1 MQGNFA
7 KLRTCWYKLRKVV
20 ADGPEYS
27 YLFILLHRRIKPMNK
42 HQYYNWKPV
51 VEANVPENMRIDYD
65 FMIVTG
71 ATLQDSMASPRMV
84 DMSTFVLLDKGE
96 SKMIIDMKEYS
107 LKAPCLAVI
116 MPGQIYQLVEKSED
130 ISFRAVVMSKEF
142 TADLFQYHGNPGELK
157 QLINMNPILDLSDD
171 MASYD
176 TYYKILL
183 NAINSPFKRFRLQS
197 AKHLT
202 ISMLYHY
209 VRKLKTAAEISTKA
223 DMLYD
228 RFCKD
233 VRIYYR
239 TNRTLPFY
247 ASRLG
252 IGTNLLTR
260 IVKSKEGKTAA
271 EYIDDITII
280 ECKALLNSTE
290 MSVQQISRALNFVS
304 PSVFG
309 KFFKRM
315 TGMSPSD
322 YRRDCR

>member
-1 MQGNFA
+1 MP
-7 KLRTCWYKLRKVV
+7 KY
-20 ADGPEYS
+20 P
-27 YLFILLHRRIKPMNK
+27 YLFILLHQRIKPMNK

-71 ATLQDSMASPRMV
+71 ATLQGSMSSPRMV

-107 LKAPCLAVI
+107 LKVPCLAVI

-197 AKHLT
+197 VKHLT

-228 RFCKD
+228 RFCDD
-233 VRIYYR
+233 VRKYYR
-239 TNRTLPFY
+239 INRTLPFY

-271 EYIDDITII
+271 EYIDDMTLI

-322 YRRDCR
+322 YRRDYR

>member
-1 MQGNFA
+1 
-7 KLRTCWYKLRKVV
+7 
-20 ADGPEYS
+20 
-27 YLFILLHRRIKPMNK
+27 MNK

-51 VEANVPENMRIDYD
+51 VEANIPENMRIDYD

-71 ATLQDSMASPRMV
+71 ATLQGSMSSPRMV

-171 MASYD
+171 IASYD

-228 RFCKD
+228 RFCDD
-233 VRIYYR
+233 VRKYYR
-239 TNRTLPFY
+239 INRTLPFY
-247 ASRLG
+247 AGRLG
-252 IGTNLLTR
+252 IGINLLTR
-260 IVKSKEGKTAA
+260 IVKSKVGKTAA
-271 EYIDDITII
+271 EYIDDMTLI
-280 ECKALLNSTE
+280 ECKALLNSTD

-322 YRRDCR
+322 YRRDYR

>member
-20 ADGPEYS
+20 ADRPEYS

>member
-1 MQGNFA
+1 MP
-7 KLRTCWYKLRKVV
+7 KY
-20 ADGPEYS
+20 P
-27 YLFILLHRRIKPMNK
+27 YLFILLHQRIKPMNK

-71 ATLQDSMASPRMV
+71 ATLQGSMSSPRMV

-107 LKAPCLAVI
+107 LKVPCLAVI

-157 QLINMNPILDLSDD
+157 QLINMNPSLDLSDD

-197 AKHLT
+197 VKHLT

-228 RFCKD
+228 RFCDD
-233 VRIYYR
+233 VRKYYR
-239 TNRTLPFY
+239 INRTLPFY

-271 EYIDDITII
+271 EYIDDMTLI

-322 YRRDCR
+322 YRRDYR

>member
-1 MQGNFA
+1 MP
-7 KLRTCWYKLRKVV
+7 KY
-20 ADGPEYS
+20 P
-27 YLFILLHRRIKPMNK
+27 YLFVLLHQRIKPMNK

-96 SKMIIDMKEYS
+96 SKMLIDMKEYS

-116 MPGQIYQLVEKSED
+116 MPDQIYQLIEKSED

-142 TADLFQYHGNPGELK
+142 TTDLFQHNGNPGELRH
-157 QLINMNPILDLSDD
+157 LINLNPVLDLADD
-171 MASYD
+171 KVSFD

-183 NAINSPFKRFRLQS
+183 NTISSPFKRFRLQS

-209 VRKLKTAAEISTKA
+209 VRKLKDAAETSVKA

-228 RFCKD
+228 RFCED
-233 VRIYYR
+233 VRSYYR

-247 ASRLG
+247 AGRLG
-252 IGTNLLTR
+252 IGTNLLTK
-260 IVKSKEGKTAA
+260 IVKSKYGRTAA
-271 EYIDDITII
+271 EYIDDIALI

>member
-1 MQGNFA
+1 
-7 KLRTCWYKLRKVV
+7 
-20 ADGPEYS
+20 
-27 YLFILLHRRIKPMNK
+27 MNK
-42 HQYYNWKPV
+42 HQYYNWKPT

-116 MPGQIYQLVEKSED
+116 MPDQIYQLIEKSED

-142 TADLFQYHGNPGELK
+142 TTDLFQHNGNPGELRH
-157 QLINMNPILDLSDD
+157 LINLNPVLDLADD
-171 MASYD
+171 KVSFD

-183 NAINSPFKRFRLQS
+183 NTISSPFKRFRLQS

-228 RFCKD
+228 RFCDD
-233 VRIYYR
+233 VRKYYR
-239 TNRTLPFY
+239 INRTLPFY
-247 ASRLG
+247 AGRLG
-252 IGTNLLTR
+252 IGINLLTR
-260 IVKSKEGKTAA
+260 IVKSKVGKTAA
-271 EYIDDITII
+271 EYIDDMTLI
-280 ECKALLNSTE
+280 ECKALLNSTD

-322 YRRDCR
+322 YRRDYR

>member
-1 MQGNFA
+1 
-7 KLRTCWYKLRKVV
+7 
-20 ADGPEYS
+20 
-27 YLFILLHRRIKPMNK
+27 MNK
-42 HQYYNWKPV
+42 HQYYNWKPA

-96 SKMIIDMKEYS
+96 SKMLIDMKEYS

-142 TADLFQYHGNPGELK
+142 TADIFQYHGNSGELK

-228 RFCKD
+228 RFCDD
-233 VRIYYR
+233 VRKYYR
-239 TNRTLPFY
+239 INRTLPFY
-247 ASRLG
+247 AGRLG
-252 IGTNLLTR
+252 IGINLLTR
-260 IVKSKEGKTAA
+260 IVKSKVGKTAA
-271 EYIDDITII
+271 EYIDDMTLI
-280 ECKALLNSTE
+280 ECKALLNSTD

-322 YRRDCR
+322 YRRDYR

>member
-1 MQGNFA
+1 MP
-7 KLRTCWYKLRKVV
+7 KY
-20 ADGPEYS
+20 P
-27 YLFILLHRRIKPMNK
+27 YLFILLHQRIKPMNK

-322 YRRDCR
+322 YRRDYR

>member
-1 MQGNFA
+1 MQVNFA
-7 KLRTCWYKLRKVV
+7 KLRMYWHKLRKVV
-20 ADGPEYS
+20 FDMPKYS
-27 YLFILLHRRIKPMNK
+27 YLFVLLRQRIKPMNK
-42 HQYYNWKPV
+42 HQYYNWKPT

-116 MPGQIYQLVEKSED
+116 MPDQIYQLIEKSED

-142 TADLFQYHGNPGELK
+142 TTDLFQHNGNPGELRH
-157 QLINMNPILDLSDD
+157 LINLNPVLDLADD
-171 MASYD
+171 KVSFD

-183 NAINSPFKRFRLQS
+183 NTISSPFKRFRLQS

-228 RFCKD
+228 RFCDD
-233 VRIYYR
+233 VRKYYR
-239 TNRTLPFY
+239 INRTLPFY
-247 ASRLG
+247 AGRLG
-252 IGTNLLTR
+252 IGINLLTR
-260 IVKSKEGKTAA
+260 IVKSKVGKTAA
-271 EYIDDITII
+271 EYIDDMTLI
-280 ECKALLNSTE
+280 ECKALLNSTD

-322 YRRDCR
+322 YRRDYR

>member
-7 KLRTCWYKLRKVV
+7 KLRTCWHKLRKVV
-20 ADGPEYS
+20 VDRPEYS

-42 HQYYNWKPV
+42 YQYYNWKPV
-51 VEANVPENMRIDYD
+51 VQDSVPENMRIGNDL
-65 FMIVTG
+65 MILTDS
-71 ATLQDSMASPRMV
+71 TLQDSMSSPRMV

-96 SKMIIDMKEYS
+96 SRMLIGMKEYS
-107 LKAPCLAVI
+107 LNAPCLAVI
-116 MPGQIYQLVEKSED
+116 MPDQLYQLIEASKD
-130 ISFRAVVMSKEF
+130 ISFRAVVISKEF
-142 TADLFQYHGNPGELK
+142 TADLFKYHGNLGELK
-157 QLINMNPILDLSDD
+157 QLISLNPVLDLASDIT
-171 MASYD
+171 SFN

-183 NAINSPFKRFRLQS
+183 STITSPFKRFRLQS

-209 VRKLKTAAEISTKA
+209 VRKLKDAAETSVKA

-228 RFCKD
+228 RFCED
-233 VRIYYR
+233 VRSYYR

-247 ASRLG
+247 AGRLG
-252 IGTNLLTR
+252 IGTNLLTK
-260 IVKSKEGKTAA
+260 IVKSKYGRTAA
-271 EYIDDITII
+271 EYIDDMTLI
-280 ECKALLNSTE
+280 ECKALLNSTD

-322 YRRDCR
+322 YRRDYR

>member
-1 MQGNFA
+1 
-7 KLRTCWYKLRKVV
+7 
-20 ADGPEYS
+20 
-27 YLFILLHRRIKPMNK
+27 MNK
-42 HQYYNWKPV
+42 YQYYNWKPI
-51 VEANVPENMRIDYD
+51 VEDNVPENMRIDYD

-71 ATLQDSMASPRMV
+71 AILQASMSSPRMV

-96 SKMIIDMKEYS
+96 SKILIDMKEYS

-116 MPGQIYQLVEKSED
+116 MPDQIYQLIEKSED
-130 ISFRAVVMSKEF
+130 ISFRAIVMSKEF
-142 TADLFQYHGNPGELK
+142 TMDLFQHNGNPGELRH
-157 QLINMNPILDLSDD
+157 LINLNPVLDLADD
-171 MASYD
+171 KVSFD

-183 NAINSPFKRFRLQS
+183 NTISSPFKRFRLQS
-197 AKHLT
+197 VKHLT

-223 DMLYD
+223 DMLYG
-228 RFCKD
+228 RFCED
-233 VRIYYR
+233 VRTYYR

-247 ASRLG
+247 AGRLG
-252 IGTNLLTR
+252 IGISLLTR

-271 EYIDDITII
+271 EYIDDMTLI